1 MDEKNNKNNK
11 RELDEDI
18 LNESVLE
25 TLEKYETEP
34 VKDTEADKPG
44 FATKVKGLFVRVGK
58 WAKDS
63 KLNMSVLVTTCVM
76 TILILI
82 VIIII
87 AAKGGVDNK
96 LQQTTVSDP
105 TGDNNQEETTMPT
118 PAEDELFTTD
128 VNENENG
135 NYVYE
140 PEILSTKM
148 TIKGSWISDGIYYTQ
163 YNVAI
168 TNVSNQKIDGWAVVV
183 RADNS
188 LEITDNWNAQFSVK
202 GTGVT
207 ILPFPDNE
215 VIDVDETINVGFVVS
230 SYRYVYFNEATV
242 FQNAKYETYKISVS
256 QIQNVTRN
264 TDYSTLDSETTSEN
278 EMTTREQD
286 STISETTSSY
296 EKTTSEEQTTEE
308 ETTTTFTPEETTTT
322 TTTEETTTG
331 EIPEETTSQEVNN
344 DN

>member
-25 TLEKYETEP
+25 TLDKYQTEP
-34 VKDTEADKPG
+34 EEDTLVDKPG
-44 FATKVKGLFVRVGK
+44 FGAKVKGLFVRIGK

-63 KLNMSVLVTTCVM
+63 KLNMSVLITTCVM

-105 TGDNNQEETTMPT
+105 TGDNNQAETTMPT

-128 VNENENG
+128 VNDDENG

-148 TIKGSWISDGIYYTQ
+148 TIKGSWISDGVYYTQ

-168 TNVSNQKIDGWAVVV
+168 TNVSNQKIDGWVVVV

-202 GTGVT
+202 GTNIT

-242 FQNAKYETYKISVS
+242 FQGSKYETYKISVS

-264 TDYSTLDSETTSEN
+264 TDYGTFDSETTSEN

-286 STISETTSSY
+286 STISETTSY
-296 EKTTSEEQTTEE
+296 EETTSEEQTTEE
-308 ETTTTFTPEETTTT
+308 ETTTAFIPEEPTTTT
-322 TTTEETTTG
+322 PEETTTG
-331 EIPEETTSQEVNN
+331 EIPEETTSQEANN

>member
-1 MDEKNNKNNK
+1 MDEKNIKNNK
-11 RELDEDI
+11 REFDEDI

-25 TLEKYETEP
+25 TLDKYET
-34 VKDTEADKPG
+34 KSDEATPEDKQG
-44 FATKVKGLFVRVGK
+44 FGTKVKDLFVRIGK

-63 KLNMSVLVTTCVM
+63 KLNMSVLVATSVM

-96 LQQTTVSDP
+96 LQQTTVGDP
-105 TGDNNQEETTMPT
+105 TGNSNQAETTMPT

-128 VNENENG
+128 VNEAENG
-135 NYVYE
+135 NYVIE

-148 TIKGSWISDGIYYTQ
+148 TIKGSWISDGVYYTQ

-202 GTGVT
+202 GTNIT

-215 VIDVDETINVGFVVS
+215 IIDADETINVGFVVS

-242 FQNAKYETYKISVS
+242 FQGAKYETYKISVS

-264 TDYSTLDSETTSEN
+264 TDYGTFDNETSFEN
-278 EMTTREQD
+278 EMTTRQQD
-286 STISETTSSY
+286 TTVSETTSY
-296 EKTTSEEQTTEE
+296 EETTSEEQTSEE
-308 ETTTTFTPEETTTT
+308 ETTTINTPEEPTTTIPEEPT
-322 TTTEETTTG
+322 TSEISEETTN
-331 EIPEETTSQEVNN
+331 EDSNN